1 MRVLTLT
8 PLRVGG
14 NLCLIIGVRS
24 LLFSGCL
31 VNSAKTYI
39 YVKYPP
45 NTPRK
50 FLQVLSNIFL
60 SPD

>member
-1 MRVLTLT
+1 
-8 PLRVGG
+8 VGG